1 MKTLQIEAA
10 DNVFVALEDGV
21 SGETVG
27 VSGTSITLKNDVPAG
42 HKVALTGIKA
52 GENAVK
58 YGYPIGHAKVDIA
71 PGEWVH
77 THNVETNLEGFLA
90 YEYHP
95 ELAAPETS
103 VTYGEGDVKD
113 ITFQGYRR
121 GNGQVGVRNDLYIV
135 PTVGCINQTAEL
147 IKQRFLR
154 DNPDA
159 LEVFDNV
166 IVVKHPY
173 GCSQL
178 GKDHANTRD
187 FLANTVLHP
196 NAGAVLVVG
205 LGCENNTIE
214 VFREMLEKG
223 ARGACG
229 SLFTPENSTELDT
242 TRIRFLIAQQVED
255 EVEAGASI
263 LAELKDV
270 ARTDSRTPIPL
281 SELKIGLKCGGS
293 DGFSGI
299 TANPLLGKLSDF
311 IVQAGGT
318 TLLTEVPEMFGA
330 ETILMNRAVNERV
343 FDKVVRLINDFKQY
357 FIDANEVV
365 YENPSPGN
373 KAGGITTLED
383 KSLGCTQKAG
393 SAKVVDVVDYAQK
406 AVAPGLNLLQ
416 SPGNDLVAASA
427 LAVAGCHIVLFTT
440 GRGNPF
446 GTFVPTLKVAS
457 NPRLASHKQRWI
469 DFNAGRLLDEPFKDV
484 TPDFITKVLETASG
498 EKTRSEQNGYSEV
511 AIFKTGITL

>member
-1 MKTLQIEAA
+1 MKVLKIDSQ
-10 DNVFVALEDGV
+10 DNVCVCLEDAKLGQTF
-21 SGETVG
+21 TVDG
-27 VSGTSITLKNDVPAG
+27 AEITLVNDVPAG
-42 HKVALTGIKA
+42 HKIALEDISK
-52 GENAVK
+52 GENVIK
-58 YGYPIGHAKVDIA
+58 YGYPIGHAIENIGK
-71 PGEWVH
+71 GEWIH
-77 THNVETNLEGFLA
+77 THNVKTNLEGVLE
-90 YEYHP
+90 YGYHP
-95 ELAAPETS
+95 EQAAPEQ
-103 VTYGEGDVKD
+103 D
-113 ITFQGYRR
+113 ILYTPSSTTFKGYRR
-121 GNGQVGVRNDLYIV
+121 SNGQVGVRNDLYIV

-147 IKQRFLR
+147 IKQSFLR
-154 DNPDA
+154 RNPDA
-159 LEVFDNV
+159 LKFFDNV
-166 IVVKHPY
+166 IVIKHPY

-214 VFREMLEKG
+214 VFRETLEKG

-229 SLFTPENSTELDT
+229 SLFNPENSTQIDHS
-242 TRIRFLIAQQVED
+242 RIRFLIAQQAED
-255 EVEAGASI
+255 EVEAGADI
-263 LAELKDV
+263 LAELLDV
-270 ARTDSRTPIPL
+270 VRGDTRSDIPI
-281 SELKIGLKCGGS
+281 SELRVGLKCGGS

-311 IVQAGGT
+311 LTAAGGT
-318 TLLTEVPEMFGA
+318 TILTEVPEMFGA
-330 ETILMNRAVNERV
+330 ETILMNRARNRAT
-343 FDKVVRLINDFKQY
+343 FDKVVHLINDFKQY

-393 SAKVVDVVDYAQK
+393 SAKVVDVINYADRVK
-406 AVAPGLNLLQ
+406 VPGLNLLQ

-446 GTFVPTLKVAS
+446 GTFVPTVKVAS
-457 NPRLASHKQRWI
+457 NPQLAARKKSWI
-469 DFNAGRLLDEPFKDV
+469 DFNAGRLLKETFEEV
-484 TPDFITKVLETASG
+484 TPDFIDQVLRVASG
-498 EKTRSEQNGYSEV
+498 EKTCSEQNGYSEV